1 MNYLIFVSILWSF
14 SFGIIKYGLDGVD
27 SFFISF
33 ARNLI
38 ALSFFAGVSI
48 YNLKKFNLDYRLI
61 AIGAIQ
67 FGLMYIF
74 YIQSYQFLPAYLIAT
89 FTITTPIFIALSNRL
104 FLKKNITAGGGYA
117 IILVLIGSFIMRFN
131 IANPLDYWK
140 GFFLIQLANFFFAF
154 GQVLFKDWNKR
165 NEQIDIIHNFSQL
178 FLGASLITSFFYFF
192 SMDFSTSLTNFN
204 IVALLFLG
212 FISSGIG
219 FLLWNIGATKV
230 SSEKLAIS
238 NNIIIP
244 IAIINSYL
252 FFGEGISIQSLIPGL
267 VCFYM
272 AYKII

>member
-1 MNYLIFVSILWSF
+1 LNYLIFVSILWSF
-14 SFGIIKYGLDGVD
+14 SFGIIKYSLDGVD

-104 FLKKNITAGGGYA
+104 FLKKNIKARGGYA

-131 IANPLDYWK
+131 DASPLDYWK

-165 NEQIDIIHNFSQL
+165 NEHIDIIHNFSQL

-192 SMDFSTSLTNFN
+192 LMDFSTSLTNFN

-219 FLLWNIGATKV
+219 FLLWNIGTTKV
-230 SSEKLAIS
+230 SPEKLAIS

-252 FFGEGISIQSLIPGL
+252 FFGEAISIKSLIPGL
-267 VCFYM
+267 ICFYM

>member
-14 SFGIIKYGLDGVD
+14 SFGIIKYSLDGVD

>member
-14 SFGIIKYGLDGVD
+14 SFGIIKYGLEGVD

-38 ALSFFAGVSI
+38 ALSFFAGVSF
-48 YNLKKFNLDYRLI
+48 YDMKKFNFDYKLI
-61 AIGAIQ
+61 VIGAMQ

-74 YIQSYQFLPAYLIAT
+74 YIQSYQYLPAYLIAT
-89 FTITTPIFIALSNRL
+89 FTITTPIFIPITNKY
-104 FLKKNITAGGGYA
+104 FLKKNITTSGVYA
-117 IILVLIGSFIMRFN
+117 IILVLIGSFIMRSN
-131 IANPLDYWK
+131 VVNPLDYWK

-154 GQVLFKDWNKR
+154 GQILFKDWNKK
-165 NEQIDIIHNFSQL
+165 NEHIDVIHNFSQL
-178 FLGASLITSFFYFF
+178 FLGASLITSIFYFY
-192 SMDFSTSLTNFN
+192 SIDYSISLTNFN
-204 IVALLFLG
+204 IVTLLFLG

-230 SSEKLAIS
+230 SAEKLAIS

-252 FFGEGISIQSLIPGL
+252 FFGEVISIQSLIPGL
-267 VCFYM
+267 ICFYL